1 MGLIGGA
8 AKLSPW
14 ARALIVGQL
23 ALLLKEHLEKLTSS
37 ERTELR
43 QLLTKSKGRRS
54 NLTEKE
60 RSRLMELVRKVE
72 PGAFAK
78 NAATKAT
85 PLRRKR

>member
-14 ARALIVGQL
+14 ARAIIVGRARAAPQG
-23 ALLLKEHLEKLTSS
+23 ALRQAGPLGAG
-37 ERTELR
+37 ELR

-60 RSRLMELVRKVE
+60 RSRLMALVRKVE

-78 NAATKAT
+78 SAATKAT

>member
-14 ARALIVGQL
+14 ARAIVVGQL
-23 ALLLKEHLEKLTSS
+23 ALLLKEHFDKLTSA

-43 QLLTKSKGRRS
+43 ELLLKSKGRRS
-54 NLTEKE
+54 NLTERE
-60 RSRLMELVRKVE
+60 RSRLVALVRKVE

-78 NAATKAT
+78 SAATKAT